1 MNELG
6 EENCT
11 RIMHHQIFFFFLFI
25 RKSLLFANFFSY
37 LVCLRGIYHMY
48 GVSPFLPC
56 LHATISFPLIHLNVP
71 TEIRLGACGRF
82 SFTRAIHEKKNSYYI
97 YRLGVNH
104 TFYQSINQSINLPL
118 HGHSIFLPECSF

>member
-1 MNELG
+1 MSWG
-6 EENCT
+6 KRIVRVSCT
-11 RIMHHQIFFFFLFI
+11 IKFFFFLFI

-104 TFYQSINQSINLPL
+104 TFYLINQSINQSTAIWTFYLP
-118 HGHSIFLPECSF
+118 S